1 MRKHKE
7 VLRLHSIGL
16 TQQQIARSCSISQ
29 STVHEYLKAAAA
41 AGIAWP
47 IPAEWDELRL
57 QQELFGAAVSA
68 AVAWRKNPPPDFAA
82 IQRELQTHRNLTL
95 QLIWEEQRESQPDG
109 YGYSRFCELYR
120 NWQKKLDVVL
130 RHDHRAGEK
139 LFVDYAGDTI
149 PVWNP
154 ESGEVAFRAAIFVA
168 AMGAS
173 NYTFAEATESQEL
186 RCWIGSHLRVFD
198 FLGGLPEILVP
209 DNLKSGVK
217 KPCRYEPDLN
227 PTYHE
232 MAEHYGVAVI
242 PARPYKA
249 RDKAKVEVGVQI
261 VQRWILAALRKRK
274 FFSLDELNLAIGELL
289 IRLNQ
294 RPFRK
299 REGNRVA
306 LFAELDQPALRALPI
321 ERYQFGAWLKT
332 RVNLDYHV
340 EADRHFYSVPY
351 TLAQEEVEIRLTS
364 TMVEILHRGTRIA
377 SHVRSFE
384 EYKATTIES
393 HRPRSH
399 REHLEWTPSKIL
411 DYGRR
416 VGPFTT
422 EMMETILATRRHP
435 EMGYRSCL
443 GILRLG
449 KTYSEDRLEAACK
462 RAVRCRAF
470 NYQSLKSILRN
481 ELDRVTIPASSNE
494 PSSAQHEN
502 IRGAGYFDSKPAIQ

>member
-7 VLRLHSIGL
+7 VLRLHSLGL

-41 AGIAWP
+41 AGVAWP

-57 QQELFGAAVSA
+57 QQELFGAAVPA
-68 AVAWRKNPPPDFAA
+68 TVAWRKNPPPDFAA

-120 NWQKKLDVVL
+120 NWQKKQDVVL

-168 AMGAS
+168 TMGAS

-209 DNLKSGVK
+209 DNTKTGVK

-249 RDKAKVEVGVQI
+249 RDKAYVSYCTLSGARNVETRLLRLPASLAFENSI
-261 VQRWILAALRKRK
+261 LVQRFI
-274 FFSLDELNLAIGELL
+274 
-289 IRLNQ
+289 
-294 RPFRK
+294 
-299 REGNRVA
+299 
-306 LFAELDQPALRALPI
+306 
-321 ERYQFGAWLKT
+321 
-332 RVNLDYHV
+332 
-340 EADRHFYSVPY
+340 
-351 TLAQEEVEIRLTS
+351 
-364 TMVEILHRGTRIA
+364 
-377 SHVRSFE
+377 
-384 EYKATTIES
+384 
-393 HRPRSH
+393 
-399 REHLEWTPSKIL
+399 
-411 DYGRR
+411 
-416 VGPFTT
+416 
-422 EMMETILATRRHP
+422 
-435 EMGYRSCL
+435 
-443 GILRLG
+443 
-449 KTYSEDRLEAACK
+449 
-462 RAVRCRAF
+462 
-470 NYQSLKSILRN
+470 
-481 ELDRVTIPASSNE
+481 
-494 PSSAQHEN
+494 
-502 IRGAGYFDSKPAIQ
+502 

>member
-7 VLRLHSIGL
+7 VLRLHSFGL

-29 STVHEYLKAAAA
+29 STVHEYLKAAAT
-41 AGIAWP
+41 AGVTWP
-47 IPAEWDELRL
+47 IPAEWDEERL
-57 QQELFGAAVSA
+57 QQELFGAPASA
-68 AVAWRKNPPPDFAA
+68 AVWRKNPQPDFAA

-95 QLIWEEQRESQPDG
+95 QLIWEEQRQSQPDG

-120 NWQKKLDVVL
+120 TWQKKRDVVL

-154 ESGEVAFRAAIFVA
+154 ENGEVGFRAAVFVA
-168 AMGAS
+168 VMGAS

-186 RCWIGSHLRVFD
+186 RCWIGSHLRAFD

-209 DNLKSGVK
+209 DNTKTGVK

-227 PTYHE
+227 PTYYE

-242 PARPYKA
+242 PTRPYKP
-249 RDKAKVEVGVQI
+249 RDKAKVEVGVQV
-261 VQRWILAALRKRK
+261 VQRWIVAALRNRK
-274 FFSLDELNLAIGELL
+274 LFSLDELNLAIGELL
-289 IRLNQ
+289 MHLNQ

-299 REGNRVA
+299 REGNRA
-306 LFAELDQPALRALPI
+306 TLFAELDQPVLRALPI
-321 ERYQFGAWLKT
+321 ERYEFGTWKKT

-340 EADRHFYSVPY
+340 EVDRHFYSVPY
-351 TLAQEEVEIRLTS
+351 TLAQEEVEVRLTS
-364 TMVEILHRGTRIA
+364 TRIEILQRGSRVT
-377 SHVRSFE
+377 SHARSFE
-384 EYKATTIES
+384 EYKATTIEA
-393 HRPRSH
+393 HRPKSH
-399 REHLEWTPSKIL
+399 QQHLAWTPSKIL
-411 DYGRR
+411 DYGRK
-416 VGPFTT
+416 VGPCTT
-422 EMMETILATRRHP
+422 VMMETILATRPHP

-449 KTYSEDRLEAACK
+449 KTYSDERLEAACQ

-470 NYQSLKSILRN
+470 NYQSLKSILKN
-481 ELDRVTIPASSNE
+481 ELDRVPLPAAIK
-494 PSSAQHEN
+494 PPPAAQHEN
-502 IRGAGYFDSKPAIQ
+502 IRGAGYFDGPPRIQ